1 LRLASG
7 PASNRS
13 CDRPSWTRFSSSPR
27 LLSPAALPPVRLAP
41 RPRPCLRPALRP
53 TLWTCIRLSL
63 PVPALWRCRW
73 LGSRPAL
80 GPASIW
86 SPARAFSSSSGLN
99 LQLLVVRR
107 FSGCRCAS
115 VRTRVL
121 RLVPFGLCLFLGS
134 SVSPSVRT
142 HVRSRGLRSQAGFLL
157 RACAPRFR
165 STLLPP
171 SGSGARPRA
180 RALRL
185 LPFLPASLLA
195 CLSPAL
201 RLSPLRLRSEAT
213 LWHAFGPRSPP
224 ACACGPVWP
233 SVPVITPALRLSA

>member
-7 PASNRS
+7 PASNRP

-41 RPRPCLRPALRP
+41 RLWPCLRPASRP
-53 TLWTCIRLSL
+53 TLGTCIRLSL
-63 PVPALWRCRW
+63 PVPALRRCRW
-73 LGSRPAL
+73 PGLRLAL

-86 SPARAFSSSSGLN
+86 SPARAFSSPSGLN

-121 RLVPFGLCLFLGS
+121 RLVPFGLCLFLGP

-142 HVRSRGLRSQAGFLL
+142 CVRSRGLRSQAALLL
-157 RACAPRFR
+157 RACAPRSTQPSCRLPAPALDGGLAPFVSCLSFR
-165 STLLPP
+165 P
-171 SGSGARPRA
+171 A
-180 RALRL
+180 
-185 LPFLPASLLA
+185 FWPASLRRSALA
-195 CLSPAL
+195 SA
-201 RLSPLRLRSEAT
+201 
-213 LWHAFGPRSPP
+213 
-224 ACACGPVWP
+224 P
-233 SVPVITPALRLSA
+233 SF